1 MFVLT
6 REREKTETR
15 RIRVEDKTNNQEIHT
30 RAAVGRE
37 IVVVELIVVVVVV
50 IGGFAVGLYKL
61 GFLRIRFA
69 R

>member
-15 RIRVEDKTNNQEIHT
+15 RIRVEEKTNNQEIHT

-37 IVVVELIVVVVVV
+37 IVVVELIVVV
-50 IGGFAVGLYKL
+50 GLYKL

>member
-15 RIRVEDKTNNQEIHT
+15 RIRVEEKTNNQEIHT